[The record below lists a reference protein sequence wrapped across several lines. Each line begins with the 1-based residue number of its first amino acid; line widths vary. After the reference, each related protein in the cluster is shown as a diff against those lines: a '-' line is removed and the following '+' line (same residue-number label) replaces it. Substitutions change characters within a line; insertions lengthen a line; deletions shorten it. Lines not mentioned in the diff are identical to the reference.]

1 QFAPVQYSP
10 GKHPCEKPLDLMTHI
25 IQSSSKQGDMVA
37 DFFMGSGATLKA
49 ALKLNRRV
57 LGVELEE
64 ARFKQTEQEINEML
78 PAVVKPEFTTQF
90 DHGRSISISTLNQ

>member
-1 QFAPVQYSP
+1 
-10 GKHPCEKPLDLMTHI
+10 
-25 IQSSSKQGDMVA
+25 IQSSSRAGDVVA

-64 ARFKQTEQEINEML
+64 ARFRQTEQEINEQL
-78 PAVVKPEFTTQF
+78 SVVNSEFAIQL
-90 DHGRSISISTLNQ
+90 DHGRTAPCNFYKSIG

>member
-1 QFAPVQYSP
+1 MA
-10 GKHPCEKPLDLMTHI
+10 HI
-25 IQSSSKQGDMVA
+25 IQSSSREGDLVA

-64 ARFKQTEQEINEML
+64 ERFKQTEQEINGQL
-78 PAVVKPEFTTQF
+78 
-90 DHGRSISISTLNQ
+90 

>member
-1 QFAPVQYSP
+1 R
-10 GKHPCEKPLDLMTHI
+10 E
-25 IQSSSKQGDMVA
+25 GDVVA

-64 ARFKQTEQEINEML
+64 ERFKQTEREINGQL
-78 PAVVKPEFTTQF
+78 
-90 DHGRSISISTLNQ
+90 STSSLQPFRATPRIGIEGIHER